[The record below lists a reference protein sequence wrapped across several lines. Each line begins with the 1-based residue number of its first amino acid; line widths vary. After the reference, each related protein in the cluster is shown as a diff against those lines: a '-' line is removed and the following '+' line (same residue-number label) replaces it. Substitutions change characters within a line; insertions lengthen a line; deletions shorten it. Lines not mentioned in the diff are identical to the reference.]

1 MTRVLNKT
9 VARTPML
16 TLQIRENK
24 LQTHAPQCFKHR
36 QVSKTVLEYKQK
48 ENSLI
53 NTRKTVSQIYGKH
66 GKQFHKHTEN
76 SVTNIRKTVLQTY
89 GNSINTKNSIIQT
102 VYAITLC
109 WASLHIKRKI
119 LINQERKQNE
129 SKQKRTRCRIIGAQH
144 QDHFLPHQ
152 QNRQTRI
159 IIDWHYNEAYWRF
172 ECKKTVSTK

>member
-53 NTRKTVSQIYGKH
+53 NTRKTVSQIYGK
-66 GKQFHKHTEN
+66 QYCKHTE
-76 SVTNIRKTVLQTY
+76 TALIQKTVLY
-89 GNSINTKNSIIQT
+89 
-102 VYAITLC
+102 
-109 WASLHIKRKI
+109 
-119 LINQERKQNE
+119 KQ
-129 SKQKRTRCRIIGAQH
+129 SMQ
-144 QDHFLPHQ
+144 
-152 QNRQTRI
+152 
-159 IIDWHYNEAYWRF
+159 
-172 ECKKTVSTK
+172 